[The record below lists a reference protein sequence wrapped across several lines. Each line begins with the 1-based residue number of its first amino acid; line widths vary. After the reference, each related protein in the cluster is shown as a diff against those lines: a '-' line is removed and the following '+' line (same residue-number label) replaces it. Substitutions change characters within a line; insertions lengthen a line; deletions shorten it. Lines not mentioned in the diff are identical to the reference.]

1 MGDSVLELPQRKRF
15 ATGVLGTYRKT
26 LPKVLRE
33 ESFFFFFFNSAIV
46 STQTFKY
53 TKQEGRY
60 GGLSVLYISISP
72 VADYR

>member
-15 ATGVLGTYRKT
+15 TTGVLGTYRKT

-33 ESFFFFFFNSAIV
+33 ESFFFFFNSAIV